1 MDFEEIKKKAV
12 DIKNDLEPKVKEKA
26 KKAGKAVSDFVD
38 EHIRTNGD
46 DSIKPEETEI
56 GEADYVDAD
65 EIAEEEKND
74 SAVETIFNS
83 FKKKKN
89 RKKAKSVKYKN
100 VEEEDTAAGDAED
113 TETGTASDEFVGTEN
128 KTDAENISDEE
139 TENGTDAEGETGGS
153 IERIDGEVVGSVKD
167 KYNQFV
173 QNVMPK
179 VKDTAS
185 AVGSKVKDAATVVGG
200 KVKGVAEDITP
211 KVKDT
216 LKEVGPKAKEV
227 MGNIGPKAKEVVGS
241 IGPKAKGAVES
252 IGPKVK
258 EAAKNI
264 GPNVRDGVKKVGP
277 KVYEGAKK
285 TGETISFQG
294 YRLRK
299 TLGRKMKGAIK
310 HKLGLKNS
318 DEDGIKYYEVKNKSK
333 SKLVCHTKTVLAHRH
348 MVFKHCLK
356 AGIPIQGALHDL
368 SKFSPSEFF
377 YGVKFYRGDR
387 SPNEGEREDH
397 GFSYAWMHHKGR
409 NKHHFEYWND
419 YNIQANKALP
429 VKMPLKYVI
438 EMFCDRVA
446 ASKIYLKDKYTDQSP
461 YEYFDKG
468 RSRRTIHQETS
479 DFLEKLLKMLAKKGE
494 NYTFMYIKWYR
505 KHHKDY

>member
-38 EHIRTNGD
+38 EHIRTNND
-46 DSIKPEETEI
+46 DSIKPEETEV
-56 GEADYVDAD
+56 GEAEYVDAD
-65 EIAEEEKND
+65 EMVEEEKND
-74 SAVETIFNS
+74 SVVENVFNS

-100 VEEEDTAAGDAED
+100 VEEEAAESDTDADDTGVSENEADAASGET
-113 TETGTASDEFVGTEN
+113 TESEN
-128 KTDAENISDEE
+128 KTEDTAVSGEE
-139 TENGTDAEGETGGS
+139 DNGTEAEKETGES

-185 AVGSKVKDAATVVGG
+185 AVGSKVKGAATVVGG
-200 KVKGVAEDITP
+200 KVKEVAEDITP

-227 MGNIGPKAKEVVGS
+227 VGN

-264 GPNVRDGVKKVGP
+264 GPSMRDGVKKVGP

-299 TLGRKMKGAIK
+299 TLGKKMKGAIK
-310 HKLGLKNS
+310 SKLGIKPS
-318 DEDGIKYYEVKNKSK
+318 GDEDGIKYYEVKNKSK
-333 SKLVCHTKTVLAHRH
+333 SKLVCHTRTVIAHRH
-348 MVFKHCLK
+348 MVFKHCVK
-356 AGIPIQGALHDL
+356 AGIPIQGIFHDL
-368 SKFSPSEFF
+368 SKFSPSEFI

-479 DFLEKLLKMLAKKGE
+479 DFLEKLLKMLANKGE